1 MQLKELQNKFID
13 ALYDKAQSGLLAEV
27 VDGKRSKEDLLAI
40 YRNNLFGNLTN
51 ALRITYPKTQQ
62 KLGQKKFQKLCHD
75 FIKKTRSRSGNLD
88 DYGEGFAD
96 EIEWLKH
103 KAYLAPD
110 IAPVDPAR
118 LSKLPAEKI
127 FKLKFKLHPSCF
139 LYKNFLIYRD
149 QNLQVHAKKISR
161 AEMNFL
167 CGVRDGL
174 SLYEI
179 YAAHDINIEIC
190 LRKYLV
196 SGVLIQMS
204 QCVGLTPF

>member
-1 MQLKELQNKFID
+1 VQLKELQNKFID
-13 ALYDKAQSGLLAEV
+13 ALYDKALPNLLAEV
-27 VDGKRSKEDLLAI
+27 VDGKRSAEDLLAV

-75 FIKKTRSRSGNLD
+75 FIKKTRSRSCNLD

-103 KAYLAPD
+103 RAYLAPD
-110 IAPVDPAR
+110 VTPFDLAR
-118 LSKLPAEKI
+118 LIKLPPEKI

-139 LYKNFLIYRD
+139 LHKNFVIYRD
-149 QNLQVHAKKISR
+149 RSLQVYAKKISR
-161 AEMNFL
+161 SEINFL

-179 YAAHDINIEIC
+179 YEAHDINIETC
-190 LRKYLV
+190 LRRYLL
-196 SGVLIQMS
+196 SGVLI
-204 QCVGLTPF
+204 